1 MQQTVKVVGI
11 GGSPRPRST
20 AEQALRA
27 VLDQAARMGAD
38 VSLISGAELV
48 LPLYDPGAEI
58 HSLRALHLLS
68 EVASA
73 DGVVLA
79 SPAYHGSISGLVKN
93 ALDYLEQL
101 RYGERPYLSERAVAC
116 LAVGQ
121 GWQGAVSTLS
131 ALRAVTHA
139 LRGWPI
145 PLGVALN
152 GAVVG
157 FTAEGQC
164 DDPYI
169 QSQLTDMASQVME
182 FARSRKAS
190 QARPVSGG
198 AVRAG

>member
-27 VLDQAARMGAD
+27 VLAQAARMGAD

-48 LPLYDPGAEI
+48 LPLYDPRAEI
-58 HSLRALHLLS
+58 RSLQAHHLIS

-93 ALDYLEQL
+93 ALDYLEEL
-101 RYGERPYLSERAVAC
+101 RDDERPYLSERAVAC
-116 LAVGQ
+116 LAVAQ

-131 ALRAVTHA
+131 ALRGVTHA
-139 LRGWPI
+139 LRGWPV
-145 PLGVALN
+145 PLGVAMN
-152 GAVVG
+152 SAVAG
-157 FTAEGQC
+157 FTADGQC

-169 QSQLTDMASQVME
+169 QSQLTDMAAQVME
-182 FARSRKAS
+182 FARSHKAA
-190 QARPVSGG
+190 QALTVSSG
-198 AVRAG
+198 AGRAR